1 MAYKRRGRS
10 KIFLTHFLIM
20 LSLLLLTSEMGFED
34 ISPLILLGYYP
45 IYRLFKGFDR
55 KRLNGVQER
64 IDLLKDH
71 IHQADIKH
79 KKLEQLMTNGDFLQ
93 FKPLAHEVLQA
104 ISTIQ
109 YELKSLKTHIDPNIY
124 QRVHHKALEIETSV
138 TTDLQSLDY
147 KPDTSNNNTDNFN
160 SHSIEKIPA
169 EIRETYLNILKDH
182 DEILKKIALAD
193 NKAELEA
200 IHESN
205 MQRFRDILDGYLE
218 IKRSPK
224 NFYKADERLAKA
236 KLALEKFDTNLD
248 ETLKQLNE
256 SNLKDFDVSLRM
268 INDDL

>member
-10 KIFLTHFLIM
+10 KMFLTHFLIM
-20 LSLLLLTSEMGFED
+20 LSLLFLASEMGFEE
-34 ISPLILLGYYP
+34 ISPIILLGYYP

-64 IDLLKDH
+64 IELLKDH

-79 KKLEQLMTNGDFLQ
+79 KKLEQLMINGDFLQ
-93 FKPLAHEVLQA
+93 FKPLAHEVLQS

-109 YELKSLKTHIDPNIY
+109 YELKSLKTHIDPSIY

-138 TTDLQSLDY
+138 TTELQSLEY
-147 KPDTSNNNTDNFN
+147 TPDSIDNDSKNLN
-160 SHSIEKIPA
+160 SQSIEKIPA
-169 EIRETYLNILKDH
+169 EIRETYLNILKDN
-182 DEILKKIALAD
+182 DEILKKIEKTD
-193 NKAELEA
+193 NRAELEA

-224 NFYKADERLAKA
+224 NFYNAEERLAKA
-236 KLALEKFDTNLD
+236 KVALEKFDTDLD
-248 ETLKQLNE
+248 ETLRQLNE

-268 INDDL
+268 INEDL